1 MNISSLSSSAIT
13 NTSSA
18 HEAASKNLDVSA
30 RLEHIMD
37 APYDDD
43 CMLRQGKELQL
54 HTART
59 DWGVREDRCQE
70 LKAEITKTL
79 PAGPKREAALDAVDE
94 YLKEHKQAFEKL
106 VANIENSADASPG
119 LNRPMKRNRMGG
131 GLV

>member
-1 MNISSLSSSAIT
+1 MSSY
-13 NTSSA
+13 SA

-59 DWGVREDRCQE
+59 NWSVREDRCKE
-70 LKAEITKTL
+70 LKAEITKSL
-79 PAGPKREAALDAVDE
+79 PAGSEREAALNAVDE
-94 YLKEHKQAFEKL
+94 HLKEHKLAFEKL
-106 VANIENSADASPG
+106 VANIENAPDTRPS
-119 LNRPMKRNRMGG
+119 LNRGYIRNRLSGTI
-131 GLV
+131 